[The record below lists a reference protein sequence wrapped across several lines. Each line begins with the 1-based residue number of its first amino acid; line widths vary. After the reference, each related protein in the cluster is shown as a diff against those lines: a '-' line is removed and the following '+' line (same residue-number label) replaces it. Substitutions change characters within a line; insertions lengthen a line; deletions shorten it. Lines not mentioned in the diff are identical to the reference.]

1 MDFWG
6 AVVGGAKAV
15 WDWGKGAVMDYA
27 ADVDWKDVAE
37 TFADERITAAQS
49 GGSGGRRGRSISL
62 PGRYSLDVV
71 NPSAASQSSGIKTAG
86 TNAAEIANAK
96 WRARFIRARRDAA
109 GTVGTGARTITSRTY
124 MKRPKELG

>member
-6 AVVGGAKAV
+6 TVV
-15 WDWGKGAVMDYA
+15 DWGKKAWDFGKDYVD
-27 ADVDWKDVAE
+27 DVDWKDVAE
-37 TFADERITAAQS
+37 RFADKQLS
-49 GGSGGRRGRSISL
+49 GDSSSSGSSRARSISL

-71 NPSAASQSSGIKTAG
+71 NPSTAASSGNIETSG

-96 WRARFIRARRDAA
+96 WSSRFLKARRAA
-109 GTVGTGARTITSRTY
+109 IGTVGSGTRTITSRTY